1 MRLFSMAPDMRFV
14 FDGVVRS
21 RERGENVADGDDK
34 RSHRGKPVTRWN
46 VQPLRELEADV
57 FPTPPTESLRQ
68 TKPAEGRKQKTERRR
83 PPRPSKS

>member
-1 MRLFSMAPDMRFV
+1 MRFV
-14 FDGVVRS
+14 FDGLVGW
-21 RERGENVADGDDK
+21 REKGVDVAGGDDK
-34 RSHRGKPVTRWN
+34 KSHRGKPVTRWN

-68 TKPAEGRKQKTERRR
+68 AKPAERRKQKTERRR